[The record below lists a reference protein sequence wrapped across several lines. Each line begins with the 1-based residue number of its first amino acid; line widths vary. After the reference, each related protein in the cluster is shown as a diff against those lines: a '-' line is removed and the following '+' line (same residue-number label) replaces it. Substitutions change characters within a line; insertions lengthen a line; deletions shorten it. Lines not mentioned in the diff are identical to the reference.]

1 MFIVLSVKHDTMHNV
16 HRKKYPWNTTWC
28 TDVHVHRVVFQWH
41 LCDAH
46 FCIMLCH
53 SRVSHPSLQCAGAFV
68 ASSTLSQTIKHHVFF
83 IRFFCWKWST
93 NSVQTHTHTSLVNHA
108 MNTIYLTSMH
118 NFQLGMFQTIW
129 MHDCMVSKYVFVAYV
144 FFFFKLFFRFS
155 TCISKLYFS
164 TLNVFRWTSF
174 KNKLDVFQW
183 NFPLLGFSNLISKLD
198 YPKSA
203 ANPNLARSSRCQV
216 QTESWLNL
224 DWVQSDSRYPHHPHL
239 SSSSSSSCCRR
250 LWTWKKIVCRRW
262 SKSGA
267 SRRLGLDWV

>member
-1 MFIVLSVKHDTMHNV
+1 M
-16 HRKKYPWNTTWC
+16 
-28 TDVHVHRVVFQWH
+28 FQWH

-68 ASSTLSQTIKHHVFF
+68 ASSTLSQTIKHHAFF
-83 IRFFCWKWST
+83 IRFFVENDQPT
-93 NSVQTHTHTSLVNHA
+93 VYRHTHTRLWWI
-108 MNTIYLTSMH
+108 M
-118 NFQLGMFQTIW
+118 
-129 MHDCMVSKYVFVAYV
+129 
-144 FFFFKLFFRFS
+144 
-155 TCISKLYFS
+155 
-164 TLNVFRWTSF
+164 RWTQFIWLRCTISNLECSKQYGYMIARF
-174 KNKLDVFQW
+174 PNMCLLHRIVSNCFSVFQHVFPNCIFQHWMCSDEQVKKNKLDVFQW

-250 LWTWKKIVCRRW
+250 LWTWKKIVCRCW